1 MSYAN
6 AIQGSINGLFFAGE
20 IFGALLVMALC
31 DKIGRKK
38 TAAIAC
44 ILVIIGGVLL
54 AASVHIAMFLVAR
67 LITGVGAGAIVIQF
81 PFFNER
87 YRLRVH
93 VGFLLANMV
102 SLVTGY
108 KRYAHKC

>member
-67 LITGVGAGAIVIQF
+67 LITGVGAGAIVITIPIFQSEVSPPRARGLF
-81 PFFNER
+81 VGQHGEFS
-87 YRLRVH
+87 YRL
-93 VGFLLANMV
+93 
-102 SLVTGY
+102 
-108 KRYAHKC
+108 